1 MASAG
6 TYTFRD
12 RTSEFRSLL
21 DTLKKFGRA
30 PTPNP
35 AGSHHHPDP
44 STSSKL
50 PESSSH
56 RSNFNKKASR
66 IGLGVHETSKKIA
79 RLANLAKKSSI
90 FDDPLKEIQELTALI
105 KNDITALNVAVSDL
119 QTLQNMEIADGNYS
133 EDRVVHSTAVCDD
146 LKNKLMGATKKFQDV
161 LTART
166 EVCVVVISATIVNY
180 LPCISTLFLWQ
191 NIKAHENR
199 RQIFSTNITRENPL
213 RQQAKTTMEPP
224 PWSSPSKSLGN
235 LQQSESSGSGVQ
247 VGNQLR
253 RRLGA
258 DGTPSAPQHVGA
270 SMLQQQVVPQQES
283 FSQNRAVALQS
294 VESTITELSGIFTNL
309 ATMVAHQGELAI
321 RIDDNMEETLSNVEG
336 ARGAL
341 LKHLNR
347 ISSNRWLII
356 KIFFILIIF
365 LIVFLFFLA

>member
-1 MASAG
+1 MVSAG
-6 TYTFRD
+6 ASTFRD
-12 RTSEFRSLL
+12 RTSEFRSLS
-21 DTLKKFGRA
+21 DTLKKFGRISA
-30 PTPNP
+30 ANP
-35 AGSHHHPDP
+35 DRSYQQQQNDP

-50 PESSSH
+50 PLTPSSY
-56 RSNFNKKASR
+56 RSEFNKKASR
-66 IGLGVHETSKKIA
+66 IGLGIHETSKKIA
-79 RLANLAKKSSI
+79 RLANLGKKSSI

-119 QTLQNMEIADGNYS
+119 QTLQNMEIADGEYS

-161 LTART
+161 LTARS
-166 EVCVVVISATIVNY
+166 E
-180 LPCISTLFLWQ
+180 

-199 RQIFSTNITRENPL
+199 RQIFSTNIARGNPL
-213 RQQAKTTMEPP
+213 QQQTKTVMEPP
-224 PWSSPSKSLGN
+224 PWSSPSRSSGN
-235 LQQSESSGSGVQ
+235 QLPSESSGTGVQ

-253 RRLGA
+253 RRLAA
-258 DGTPSAPQHVGA
+258 DNTPSQHMEA
-270 SMLQQQVVPQQES
+270 SMLQQQQVVPQQETY
-283 FSQNRAVALQS
+283 SQNRAVALQS

-356 KIFFILIIF
+356 KIFAILIFF
-365 LIVFLFFLA
+365 LIIFLFFLA